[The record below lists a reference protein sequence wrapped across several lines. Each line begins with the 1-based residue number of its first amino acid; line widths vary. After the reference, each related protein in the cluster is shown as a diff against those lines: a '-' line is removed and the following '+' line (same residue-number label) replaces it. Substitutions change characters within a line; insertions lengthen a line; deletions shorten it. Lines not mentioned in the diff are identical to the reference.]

1 MEAHNGD
8 LTARETCKAGF
19 SEEDYTALI
28 SQNILEGE
36 KVLKVTFSSCLGT
49 QGTQYETNSV
59 DFKVGADG
67 TVFAARETLS
77 LQGSGQCLPAEV
89 GTQARRVQTDHHE
102 APNGGIPGKDKSG
115 QDLDSSSP
123 AAYHRLLVVRPREW
137 AGAHCVTTD
146 AQPFLPTSSNLSL
159 DPDSLNRCLS
169 SAKLN
174 QASLALLYPPHPR
187 ITQQKGKKSAALD
200 PSPPPSDT
208 LMPWPQLPSASGL
221 RRQKRDWVIPP
232 INVPENSRGPFPQ
245 QLVRIRS
252 DKDND
257 IPIRYS
263 VTGVGA
269 DQPPMEVFSIDS
281 MSGRMYV
288 TRPMDRE
295 ERASYHL
302 RAHAVDMNGNKVENP
317 IDLYIYVIDMND
329 NRPEFINQ
337 VYNGSV
343 DEGSKP
349 GTYVMTVTAN
359 DADDSTTANG
369 MVRYR
374 IVTQTPQSPS
384 QNMFTINS
392 ETGDIVTVAA
402 GLDREKVQQYTVI
415 VQATDM
421 EGNLNYGLSNTATAI
436 ITVTDVNDNPPEFM
450 ASTVRTPQ
458 IPPSTGQ
465 DSRPPD
471 QVVTEEQDEKPSSQ
485 KIKNRIQKVLETAA
499 CKCAI
504 SSKEEHIRLR
514 QAQLPPSL
522 VPGPQLLKLKSHDH
536 LFHLPTGSSKACL
549 GQLLLLR
556 VQTQPRVLSK
566 RWRHVRRQLRGDP
579 DDFISRPLTRWHLQR
594 PYVSKGHMHK
604 FQMDTSLWTTPPPAP
619 TLEAALA
626 NSRGLDLLL
635 PLAKRSGRQR
645 WKLRMA
651 SPGTGQAGRAG
662 STCWA
667 GPAAPQPAHPPGRLS
682 FQAVDYELNRAFMLT
697 VMVSNQAPLASGIQM
712 SFQSTAGVTI
722 SVVDIN
728 EAPYFPS
735 NHKLVRLEEG
745 VPTGTVLTTFS
756 AVDPDRFMQQAV
768 RYSKLSDPANWLHIN
783 ATNGQIS
790 TAAVLDRES
799 LYIRNNVYEATFLAA
814 DNGVPPASGTGTLQI
829 YLIDTNDNAPEL
841 LPKEAQ
847 ICEKPGLNAINITA
861 ADADVDPNI
870 GPYVFELPFVPA
882 SVRKNWTITRLNGDY
897 AQLSLRILYLEAGVY
912 DVPVI
917 VTDSG
922 NPPLSSS
929 SILKVKVC
937 PCDDKGDCTTVGAV
951 AAAGLGTGAIVAI
964 LLCIV
969 ILLTMVLL
977 FVMWMKRREKE
988 RHTKQLL
995 IDPEDD
1001 VRDNI
1006 LKYDEE
1012 GGGEEDQDY
1021 DLSQLQQPE
1030 AMEHVLSKAPGVRR
1044 VDERPVGAEPQY
1056 PVRPVVPHPGD
1067 IGDFINEGLRAADND
1082 PTAPPYDSLL
1092 VFDYEG
1098 SGSTAGS
1105 VSSLNSSSS
1114 GDQDYDYLN
1123 DWGPR
1128 FKKLAD
1134 MYGAA
1139 RRTNRPH
1146 CPDAREQRSD
1156 GRTDG
1161 RSRPG
1166 GGGWPSWLPRPAT

>member
-1 MEAHNGD
+1 MLVRLHSVNLILFNVSPLSSQAQED

-19 SEEDYTALI
+19 SEEGYTALI
-28 SQNILEGE
+28 SPDILQGE
-36 KVLKVTFSSCLGT
+36 RLLKVEFSSCLGS
-49 QGTQYETNSV
+49 QGTQYETNSL

-67 TVFAARETLS
+67 TVYATRELRIPSEQVAFTVTARDRRT
-77 LQGSGQCLPAEV
+77 AEQWDAV
-89 GTQARRVQTDHHE
+89 V
-102 APNGGIPGKDKSG
+102 
-115 QDLDSSSP
+115 
-123 AAYHRLLVVRPREW
+123 RLLV
-137 AGAHCVTTD
+137 
-146 AQPFLPTSSNLSL
+146 AQTRSS
-159 DPDSLNRCLS
+159 
-169 SAKLN
+169 
-174 QASLALLYPPHPR
+174 HPGHKR
-187 ITQQKGKKSAALD
+187 GKKKDMTLD
-200 PSPPPSDT
+200 PSQPPRDT
-208 LMPWPQLPSASGL
+208 LLPWPPHQRSGGL

-263 VTGVGA
+263 ITGVGA

-329 NRPEFINQ
+329 NRPEFLNQ

-359 DADDSTTANG
+359 DADDGTTANG

-436 ITVTDVNDNPPEFM
+436 ITVTDVNDNPPEFT
-450 ASTVRTPQ
+450 ASTFAGEVPENRVETVVANLTVMDRDQPHSANWNAVYRIISGDPSGHFSVRTDPV
-458 IPPSTGQ
+458 TNEGMVT
-465 DSRPPD
+465 
-471 QVVTEEQDEKPSSQ
+471 VVK
-485 KIKNRIQKVLETAA
+485 AA
-499 CKCAI
+499 
-504 SSKEEHIRLR
+504 
-514 QAQLPPSL
+514 
-522 VPGPQLLKLKSHDH
+522 
-536 LFHLPTGSSKACL
+536 
-549 GQLLLLR
+549 
-556 VQTQPRVLSK
+556 
-566 RWRHVRRQLRGDP
+566 
-579 DDFISRPLTRWHLQR
+579 
-594 PYVSKGHMHK
+594 
-604 FQMDTSLWTTPPPAP
+604 
-619 TLEAALA
+619 
-626 NSRGLDLLL
+626 
-635 PLAKRSGRQR
+635 
-645 WKLRMA
+645 
-651 SPGTGQAGRAG
+651 
-662 STCWA
+662 
-667 GPAAPQPAHPPGRLS
+667 
-682 FQAVDYELNRAFMLT
+682 DYELNRAFMLT
-697 VMVSNQAPLASGIQM
+697 VMVSNQAALASGIQM

-722 SVVDIN
+722 SVTDIN

-735 NHKLVRLEEG
+735 NHKLIRLEEG
-745 VPTGTVLTTFS
+745 VPAGTALTTFS

-768 RYSKLSDPANWLHIN
+768 RWVCSSRCPPVSCFLPCPSALWPGVRALLTGRKRRRASNSWTGSEGRPRAPCR
-783 ATNGQIS
+783 A
-790 TAAVLDRES
+790 
-799 LYIRNNVYEATFLAA
+799 LAA
-814 DNGVPPASGTGTLQI
+814 PEGSRVPRAQLSYRALLWLVRGGCAGEPVCAALGPVWPWLPASGGCGAAGGLGCVCLRACVSGVLWAAACALSWWGLIPGGLAPRGHHTCPSGIPPASGTGTLQI
-829 YLIDTNDNAPEL
+829 YLIDINDNAPEL

-861 ADADVDPNI
+861 ADADVDPNV

-882 SVRKNWTITRLNGDY
+882 TVRKNWTITRLNGDY
-897 AQLSLRILYLEAGVY
+897 AQLSLRILYLEAGMY
-912 DVPVI
+912 DVPI
-917 VTDSG
+917 TVTDSG
-922 NPPLSSS
+922 NPPLSNTSV
-929 SILKVKVC
+929 IKVKVC
-937 PCDDKGDCTTVGAV
+937 PCDENGDCTTVGAV

-964 LLCIV
+964 LICI
-969 ILLTMVLL
+969 ILLLTMVLL
-977 FVMWMKRREKE
+977 FVVWMKRREKE

-1030 AMEHVLSKAPGVRR
+1030 ALEHVLSKAPGVRR

-1056 PVRPVVPHPGD
+1056 PARPVVPHPGD

-1105 VSSLNSSSS
+1105 VSSLGSSSS

-1134 MYGAA
+1134 MYG
-1139 RRTNRPH
+1139 
-1146 CPDAREQRSD
+1146 
-1156 GRTDG
+1156 
-1161 RSRPG
+1161 G
-1166 GGGWPSWLPRPAT
+1166 GEED

>member
-1 MEAHNGD
+1 MTAGSGVLLVLLSLSGALRAHSGD

-36 KVLKVTFSSCLGT
+36 KVLKVKFSSCLGT
-49 QGTQYETNSV
+49 KGTHYETNSM

-67 TVFAARETLS
+67 TVFATRELRIPSEQVAFTVTAWDH
-77 LQGSGQCLPAEV
+77 QTAE
-89 GTQARRVQTDHHE
+89 RWD
-102 APNGGIPGKDKSG
+102 
-115 QDLDSSSP
+115 
-123 AAYHRLLVVRPREW
+123 AAVRLLV
-137 AGAHCVTTD
+137 
-146 AQPFLPTSSNLSL
+146 AQTSSTHSGH
-159 DPDSLNRCLS
+159 
-169 SAKLN
+169 K
-174 QASLALLYPPHPR
+174 PR
-187 ITQQKGKKSAALD
+187 KGKKNTVLD
-200 PSPPPSDT
+200 PVQPPKDT
-208 LMPWPQLPSASGL
+208 LLPWPQRQSSNGL

-263 VTGVGA
+263 ITGVGA

-329 NRPEFINQ
+329 NRPEFLNQ

-359 DADDSTTANG
+359 DADDATTANG

-402 GLDREKVQQYTVI
+402 GLDREKVQQYMVI
-415 VQATDM
+415 IQATDM

-436 ITVTDVNDNPPEFM
+436 ITVTDVNDNPPEFT
-450 ASTVRTPQ
+450 ASTYAGEVPENRVEMVVANLTVM
-458 IPPSTGQ
+458 
-465 DSRPPD
+465 DRD
-471 QVVTEEQDEKPSSQ
+471 QPHSPNWNAVY
-485 KIKNRIQKVLETAA
+485 RI
-499 CKCAI
+499 I
-504 SSKEEHIRLR
+504 S
-514 QAQLPPSL
+514 
-522 VPGPQLLKLKSHDH
+522 
-536 LFHLPTGSSKACL
+536 
-549 GQLLLLR
+549 
-556 VQTQPRVLSK
+556 
-566 RWRHVRRQLRGDP
+566 GDP
-579 DDFISRPLTRWHLQR
+579 S
-594 PYVSKGHMHK
+594 GH
-604 FQMDTSLWTTPPPAP
+604 FSIRTDPA
-619 TLEAALA
+619 TNE
-626 NSRGLDLLL
+626 GMVTVV
-635 PLAKRSGRQR
+635 K
-645 WKLRMA
+645 
-651 SPGTGQAGRAG
+651 
-662 STCWA
+662 
-667 GPAAPQPAHPPGRLS
+667 
-682 FQAVDYELNRAFMLT
+682 AVDYELNRAFMLT

-722 SVVDIN
+722 SVMDIN

-735 NHKLVRLEEG
+735 NHKLIRLEEG
-745 VPTGTVLTTFS
+745 VPTGTMLTTFS

-799 LYIRNNVYEATFLAA
+799 LYIKNNVYEATFLAA
-814 DNGVPPASGTGTLQI
+814 DNGIPPASGTGTLQI
-829 YLIDTNDNAPEL
+829 YLIDINDNAPEL

-847 ICEKPGLNAINITA
+847 VCEKPSLNAINITA

-882 SVRKNWTITRLNGDY
+882 SVRNNWTVTRLNGDY
-897 AQLSLRILYLEAGVY
+897 AQLSLRVLHLEAGVY
-912 DVPVI
+912 DVPI
-917 VTDSG
+917 TVTDSG
-922 NPPLSSS
+922 NPPLSHT
-929 SILKVKVC
+929 SIIKVKVC
-937 PCDDKGDCTTVGAV
+937 PCDDNGDCTTVGAV
-951 AAAGLGTGAIVAI
+951 AAAGLGTGATVAI
-964 LLCIV
+964 LICIV
-969 ILLTMVLL
+969 MLLTMVLL
-977 FVMWMKRREKE
+977 FVVWMKRREKE

-1056 PVRPVVPHPGD
+1056 PVRPMVPHPGD

-1105 VSSLNSSSS
+1105 VSSLDSSSS

-1134 MYGAA
+1134 MYG
-1139 RRTNRPH
+1139 
-1146 CPDAREQRSD
+1146 
-1156 GRTDG
+1156 
-1161 RSRPG
+1161 G
-1166 GGGWPSWLPRPAT
+1166 GEED

>member
-1 MEAHNGD
+1 MYY
-8 LTARETCKAGF
+8 KAKCIRKKSCVRLPDSADHG
-19 SEEDYTALI
+19 YGI
-28 SQNILEGE
+28 IQWKI
-36 KVLKVTFSSCLGT
+36 KFSSCSSTNGVE
-49 QGTQYETNSV
+49 YETNNLN
-59 DFKVGADG
+59 FKVGTDG
-67 TVFAARETLS
+67 TVFAAQDMQLTSRQIAFMVT
-77 LQGSGQCLPAEV
+77 AWDY
-89 GTQARRVQTDHHE
+89 QAMERWD
-102 APNGGIPGKDKSG
+102 AII
-115 QDLDSSSP
+115 
-123 AAYHRLLVVRPREW
+123 RLLVGEKI
-137 AGAHCVTTD
+137 
-146 AQPFLPTSSNLSL
+146 S
-159 DPDSLNRCLS
+159 
-169 SAKLN
+169 
-174 QASLALLYPPHPR
+174 PHS
-187 ITQQKGKKSAALD
+187 IHKQKGKKITSLEIMQ
-200 PSPPPSDT
+200 PPNDM
-208 LMPWPQLPSASGL
+208 LLPWPQHQNSNGL

-245 QLVRIRS
+245 QLVRDGHPREWNWVRNLCGPTKEIGADYLHWPLIPKSHKTRNILIRS

-263 VTGVGA
+263 ITGVGA
-269 DQPPMEVFSIDS
+269 DQPPMEVFNIDS

-436 ITVTDVNDNPPEFM
+436 ITVTDVNDNPPEFTT
-450 ASTVRTPQ
+450 STYSGEVPENRVEVVVANLTVM
-458 IPPSTGQ
+458 
-465 DSRPPD
+465 DRD
-471 QVVTEEQDEKPSSQ
+471 QPHSPNWNAVY
-485 KIKNRIQKVLETAA
+485 RI
-499 CKCAI
+499 I
-504 SSKEEHIRLR
+504 S
-514 QAQLPPSL
+514 
-522 VPGPQLLKLKSHDH
+522 
-536 LFHLPTGSSKACL
+536 
-549 GQLLLLR
+549 
-556 VQTQPRVLSK
+556 
-566 RWRHVRRQLRGDP
+566 GDP
-579 DDFISRPLTRWHLQR
+579 S
-594 PYVSKGHMHK
+594 GHFSIRTDPVTNEGMVTVVK
-604 FQMDTSLWTTPPPAP
+604 
-619 TLEAALA
+619 
-626 NSRGLDLLL
+626 
-635 PLAKRSGRQR
+635 
-645 WKLRMA
+645 
-651 SPGTGQAGRAG
+651 
-662 STCWA
+662 
-667 GPAAPQPAHPPGRLS
+667 
-682 FQAVDYELNRAFMLT
+682 AVDYEMNRAFMLT

-722 SVVDIN
+722 SVMDIN

-735 NHKLVRLEEG
+735 NHKLIRLEEG
-745 VPTGTVLTTFS
+745 VPMGTVLTTFS

-768 RYSKLSDPANWLHIN
+768 RYSKLSDPANWLNIN
-783 ATNGQIS
+783 ATNGQIT

-799 LYIRNNVYEATFLAA
+799 VYIKNNVYEATFLAA
-814 DNGVPPASGTGTLQI
+814 DNGIPPASGTGTLQI
-829 YLIDTNDNAPEL
+829 YLIDINDNAPEL

-847 ICEKPGLNAINITA
+847 VCEKPNLNVINITA
-861 ADADVDPNI
+861 ADADIDPNI
-870 GPYVFELPFVPA
+870 GPYVFELPFMPSA
-882 SVRKNWTITRLNGDY
+882 VRKNWTITRLNGDY
-897 AQLSLRILYLEAGVY
+897 AQLSLRIMYLEAGMY
-912 DVPVI
+912 DVPII

-922 NPPLSSS
+922 NPPLSNM
-929 SILKVKVC
+929 SIIKVKVC
-937 PCDDKGDCTTVGAV
+937 PCDENGDCTTIGAV
-951 AAAGLGTGAIVAI
+951 AAAGLGTGAIIAI
-964 LLCIV
+964 LICII

-977 FVMWMKRREKE
+977 FVVWMKRREKE

-1030 AMEHVLSKAPGVRR
+1030 TMDHVLNKAPGVRR

-1056 PVRPVVPHPGD
+1056 PIRPVVPHPGD

-1134 MYGAA
+1134 MYG
-1139 RRTNRPH
+1139 
-1146 CPDAREQRSD
+1146 
-1156 GRTDG
+1156 
-1161 RSRPG
+1161 G
-1166 GGGWPSWLPRPAT
+1166 GDED

>member
-1 MEAHNGD
+1 MTVGSGVLLVLLSLSGALRAHNGD

-36 KVLKVTFSSCLGT
+36 KVLKVKFSSCLGT
-49 QGTQYETNSV
+49 KGTHYETDSM
-59 DFKVGADG
+59 DFKVGTDG
-67 TVFAARETLS
+67 TVFATRE
-77 LQGSGQCLPAEV
+77 LQIPSEQVAFTVTAWDRQTAERWDAV
-89 GTQARRVQTDHHE
+89 V
-102 APNGGIPGKDKSG
+102 
-115 QDLDSSSP
+115 
-123 AAYHRLLVVRPREW
+123 RLLV
-137 AGAHCVTTD
+137 
-146 AQPFLPTSSNLSL
+146 AQTSPTSSGH
-159 DPDSLNRCLS
+159 
-169 SAKLN
+169 K
-174 QASLALLYPPHPR
+174 
-187 ITQQKGKKSAALD
+187 KGKKSAPLD
-200 PSPPPSDT
+200 PVQPPNDT
-208 LMPWPQLPSASGL
+208 LLPWPQHQSSNGL

-252 DKDND
+252 DKDSD

-263 VTGVGA
+263 ITGVGA
-269 DQPPMEVFSIDS
+269 DQPPVEVFSIDS

-329 NRPEFINQ
+329 NRPEFLSQ
-337 VYNGSV
+337 LYNGSV
-343 DEGSKP
+343 DEGSRP
-349 GTYVMTVTAN
+349 GTYVMTVTAS
-359 DADDSTTANG
+359 DADDGTTANG

-374 IVTQTPQSPS
+374 IMTQTPQSPS

-436 ITVTDVNDNPPEFM
+436 ITVTDVNDNPPEFT
-450 ASTVRTPQ
+450 ASTYAGEVPENRVEMVVANLTVMDRDQPHSPNWNAVYRIISGDPSGHFSVRTDPV
-458 IPPSTGQ
+458 TNEGMVT
-465 DSRPPD
+465 
-471 QVVTEEQDEKPSSQ
+471 VVK
-485 KIKNRIQKVLETAA
+485 
-499 CKCAI
+499 
-504 SSKEEHIRLR
+504 
-514 QAQLPPSL
+514 
-522 VPGPQLLKLKSHDH
+522 
-536 LFHLPTGSSKACL
+536 
-549 GQLLLLR
+549 
-556 VQTQPRVLSK
+556 
-566 RWRHVRRQLRGDP
+566 
-579 DDFISRPLTRWHLQR
+579 
-594 PYVSKGHMHK
+594 
-604 FQMDTSLWTTPPPAP
+604 
-619 TLEAALA
+619 
-626 NSRGLDLLL
+626 
-635 PLAKRSGRQR
+635 
-645 WKLRMA
+645 
-651 SPGTGQAGRAG
+651 
-662 STCWA
+662 
-667 GPAAPQPAHPPGRLS
+667 
-682 FQAVDYELNRAFMLT
+682 AVDYELNRAFMLT

-722 SVVDIN
+722 SVMDIN

-735 NHKLVRLEEG
+735 NHKLIRLEEG

-799 LYIRNNVYEATFLAA
+799 LYVKNNAYEATFLAA
-814 DNGVPPASGTGTLQI
+814 DNGIPPASGTGTLQI
-829 YLIDTNDNAPEL
+829 YLIDINDNAPEL

-847 ICEKPGLNAINITA
+847 ICEKPSLNTINITA

-882 SVRKNWTITRLNGDY
+882 SVRKNWTITRLNGGFLTTAPPGKANCSILELPTSQPDGDY

-912 DVPVI
+912 DVPIV

-922 NPPLSSS
+922 NPPLSNT
-929 SILKVKVC
+929 SIIKVKVC
-937 PCDDKGDCTTVGAV
+937 PCDENGDCTTVGAV

-964 LLCIV
+964 LGCIV
-969 ILLTMVLL
+969 VLLTMVLL
-977 FVMWMKRREKE
+977 FVVWRRRREKE

-1030 AMEHVLSKAPGVRR
+1030 AVEHVLSKAPGVRR

-1056 PVRPVVPHPGD
+1056 PARPVVPHPGD
-1067 IGDFINEGLRAADND
+1067 IGDFISEGLRAADND

-1105 VSSLNSSSS
+1105 VSSLDSSSS
-1114 GDQDYDYLN
+1114 GDQDYEYLN

-1128 FKKLAD
+1128 FRKLAD
-1134 MYGAA
+1134 MYG
-1139 RRTNRPH
+1139 
-1146 CPDAREQRSD
+1146 
-1156 GRTDG
+1156 
-1161 RSRPG
+1161 G
-1166 GGGWPSWLPRPAT
+1166 GQED

>member
-1 MEAHNGD
+1 MFNS
-8 LTARETCKAGF
+8 AGVL
-19 SEEDYTALI
+19 AI
-28 SQNILEGE
+28 SYRPEQEQG
-36 KVLKVTFSSCLGT
+36 TFSVSLRIQTCPLPFCTDDHSGAQVCVLALVFPEVWREGHLN
-49 QGTQYETNSV
+49 QGPRPSQTITEALPWASSPLPSSLQ
-59 DFKVGADG
+59 
-67 TVFAARETLS
+67 TLS
-77 LQGSGQCLPAEV
+77 SWNAV
-89 GTQARRVQTDHHE
+89 
-102 APNGGIPGKDKSG
+102 
-115 QDLDSSSP
+115 
-123 AAYHRLLVVRPREW
+123 
-137 AGAHCVTTD
+137 
-146 AQPFLPTSSNLSL
+146 
-159 DPDSLNRCLS
+159 
-169 SAKLN
+169 
-174 QASLALLYPPHPR
+174 
-187 ITQQKGKKSAALD
+187 
-200 PSPPPSDT
+200 SPPPCH
-208 LMPWPQLPSASGL
+208 LGL
-221 RRQKRDWVIPP
+221 T
-232 INVPENSRGPFPQ
+232 GH
-245 QLVRIRS
+245 IRS

-263 VTGVGA
+263 ITGVGA

-295 ERASYHL
+295 ERASYH
-302 RAHAVDMNGNKVENP
+302 V
-317 IDLYIYVIDMND
+317 
-329 NRPEFINQ
+329 
-337 VYNGSV
+337 S
-343 DEGSKP
+343 
-349 GTYVMTVTAN
+349 TYVMTVTAN
-359 DADDSTTANG
+359 DADDATTANG

-402 GLDREKVQQYTVI
+402 GLDREKVQQYMVI
-415 VQATDM
+415 IQATDM

-436 ITVTDVNDNPPEFM
+436 ITVTDVNDNPPEFT
-450 ASTVRTPQ
+450 ASTYAGEVPENRVEMVVANLTVMDRDQPHSPNWNAVYRIISGDPSGHFSVRTDP
-458 IPPSTGQ
+458 TTNEGMVT
-465 DSRPPD
+465 
-471 QVVTEEQDEKPSSQ
+471 VVK
-485 KIKNRIQKVLETAA
+485 
-499 CKCAI
+499 
-504 SSKEEHIRLR
+504 
-514 QAQLPPSL
+514 
-522 VPGPQLLKLKSHDH
+522 
-536 LFHLPTGSSKACL
+536 
-549 GQLLLLR
+549 
-556 VQTQPRVLSK
+556 
-566 RWRHVRRQLRGDP
+566 
-579 DDFISRPLTRWHLQR
+579 
-594 PYVSKGHMHK
+594 
-604 FQMDTSLWTTPPPAP
+604 
-619 TLEAALA
+619 
-626 NSRGLDLLL
+626 
-635 PLAKRSGRQR
+635 
-645 WKLRMA
+645 
-651 SPGTGQAGRAG
+651 
-662 STCWA
+662 
-667 GPAAPQPAHPPGRLS
+667 
-682 FQAVDYELNRAFMLT
+682 AVDYELNRAFMLT

-722 SVVDIN
+722 SVMDIN

-735 NHKLVRLEEG
+735 NHKLIRLEEG

-799 LYIRNNVYEATFLAA
+799 LYIKNNVYEATFLAA
-814 DNGVPPASGTGTLQI
+814 DNGIPPASGTGTLQI
-829 YLIDTNDNAPEL
+829 YLIDINDNAPEL

-847 ICEKPGLNAINITA
+847 VCEKPSLNAINITA

-882 SVRKNWTITRLNGDY
+882 SVRNNWTVTRLNGDY
-897 AQLSLRILYLEAGVY
+897 AQLSLRVLHLEAGVY
-912 DVPVI
+912 DVPI
-917 VTDSG
+917 TVTDSG
-922 NPPLSSS
+922 NPPLSHT
-929 SILKVKVC
+929 SIIKVKVC
-937 PCDDKGDCTTVGAV
+937 PCDDNGDCTTVGAV
-951 AAAGLGTGAIVAI
+951 AAAGLGTGAIMAI
-964 LLCIV
+964 LICIV
-969 ILLTMVLL
+969 MLLTMVLL
-977 FVMWMKRREKE
+977 FVVWMKRREKE

-1105 VSSLNSSSS
+1105 VSSLDSSSS

-1134 MYGAA
+1134 MYG
-1139 RRTNRPH
+1139 
-1146 CPDAREQRSD
+1146 
-1156 GRTDG
+1156 
-1161 RSRPG
+1161 G
-1166 GGGWPSWLPRPAT
+1166 GEED

>member
-1 MEAHNGD
+1 TH
-8 LTARETCKAGF
+8 
-19 SEEDYTALI
+19 
-28 SQNILEGE
+28 
-36 KVLKVTFSSCLGT
+36 
-49 QGTQYETNSV
+49 YETNSM

-67 TVFAARETLS
+67 TVFATRELRIPSEQVAFTVTAWDH
-77 LQGSGQCLPAEV
+77 QTAE
-89 GTQARRVQTDHHE
+89 RWD
-102 APNGGIPGKDKSG
+102 
-115 QDLDSSSP
+115 
-123 AAYHRLLVVRPREW
+123 AAVRLLV
-137 AGAHCVTTD
+137 
-146 AQPFLPTSSNLSL
+146 AQTSQSRQIEENWDSN
-159 DPDSLNRCLS
+159 
-169 SAKLN
+169 
-174 QASLALLYPPHPR
+174 
-187 ITQQKGKKSAALD
+187 
-200 PSPPPSDT
+200 
-208 LMPWPQLPSASGL
+208 GL

-263 VTGVGA
+263 ITGVGA

-329 NRPEFINQ
+329 NRPEFLNQ

-359 DADDSTTANG
+359 DADDATTANG

-402 GLDREKVQQYTVI
+402 GLDREKVQQYMVI
-415 VQATDM
+415 IQATDM

-436 ITVTDVNDNPPEFM
+436 ITVTDVNDNPPEFT
-450 ASTVRTPQ
+450 ASTYAGEVPENRVEMVVANLTVM
-458 IPPSTGQ
+458 
-465 DSRPPD
+465 DRD
-471 QVVTEEQDEKPSSQ
+471 QPHSPNWNAVY
-485 KIKNRIQKVLETAA
+485 RI
-499 CKCAI
+499 I
-504 SSKEEHIRLR
+504 S
-514 QAQLPPSL
+514 
-522 VPGPQLLKLKSHDH
+522 
-536 LFHLPTGSSKACL
+536 
-549 GQLLLLR
+549 
-556 VQTQPRVLSK
+556 
-566 RWRHVRRQLRGDP
+566 GDP
-579 DDFISRPLTRWHLQR
+579 S
-594 PYVSKGHMHK
+594 GH
-604 FQMDTSLWTTPPPAP
+604 FSIRTDPA
-619 TLEAALA
+619 TNE
-626 NSRGLDLLL
+626 GMVTVV
-635 PLAKRSGRQR
+635 K
-645 WKLRMA
+645 
-651 SPGTGQAGRAG
+651 
-662 STCWA
+662 
-667 GPAAPQPAHPPGRLS
+667 
-682 FQAVDYELNRAFMLT
+682 AVDYELNRAFMLT

-722 SVVDIN
+722 SVMDIN

-735 NHKLVRLEEG
+735 NHKLIRLEEG
-745 VPTGTVLTTFS
+745 VPTGTMLTTFS

-799 LYIRNNVYEATFLAA
+799 LYIKNNVYEATFLAA
-814 DNGVPPASGTGTLQI
+814 DNG
-829 YLIDTNDNAPEL
+829 APGGREMCWVGGCELGPLGHWCPGL

-847 ICEKPGLNAINITA
+847 VCEKPSLNAINITA

-882 SVRKNWTITRLNGDY
+882 SVRNNWTVTRLNGDY
-897 AQLSLRILYLEAGVY
+897 AQLSLRVLHLEAGVY
-912 DVPVI
+912 DVPI
-917 VTDSG
+917 TVTDSG
-922 NPPLSSS
+922 NPPLSHT
-929 SILKVKVC
+929 SIIKVKVC
-937 PCDDKGDCTTVGAV
+937 PCDDNGDCTTVGAV

-964 LLCIV
+964 LICIV
-969 ILLTMVLL
+969 MLLTMVLL
-977 FVMWMKRREKE
+977 FVVWMKRREKE

-1056 PVRPVVPHPGD
+1056 PVRPMVPHPGD

-1105 VSSLNSSSS
+1105 VSSLDSSSS

-1134 MYGAA
+1134 MYG
-1139 RRTNRPH
+1139 
-1146 CPDAREQRSD
+1146 
-1156 GRTDG
+1156 
-1161 RSRPG
+1161 G
-1166 GGGWPSWLPRPAT
+1166 GEED

>member
-1 MEAHNGD
+1 MSVVLAP
-8 LTARETCKAGF
+8 
-19 SEEDYTALI
+19 
-28 SQNILEGE
+28 SQPPRDML
-36 KVLKVTFSSCLGT
+36 
-49 QGTQYETNSV
+49 
-59 DFKVGADG
+59 
-67 TVFAARETLS
+67 
-77 LQGSGQCLPAEV
+77 LP
-89 GTQARRVQTDHHE
+89 
-102 APNGGIPGKDKSG
+102 
-115 QDLDSSSP
+115 
-123 AAYHRLLVVRPREW
+123 W
-137 AGAHCVTTD
+137 
-146 AQPFLPTSSNLSL
+146 AQPQSS
-159 DPDSLNRCLS
+159 R
-169 SAKLN
+169 
-174 QASLALLYPPHPR
+174 
-187 ITQQKGKKSAALD
+187 
-200 PSPPPSDT
+200 
-208 LMPWPQLPSASGL
+208 GL

-263 VTGVGA
+263 ITGVGA

-329 NRPEFINQ
+329 NRPDFLNQ

-359 DADDSTTANG
+359 DADDATTANG

-436 ITVTDVNDNPPEFM
+436 ITVTDVNDNPPEFTT
-450 ASTVRTPQ
+450 STFSGEVPENRVET
-458 IPPSTGQ
+458 
-465 DSRPPD
+465 
-471 QVVTEEQDEKPSSQ
+471 VV
-485 KIKNRIQKVLETAA
+485 
-499 CKCAI
+499 
-504 SSKEEHIRLR
+504 
-514 QAQLPPSL
+514 
-522 VPGPQLLKLKSHDH
+522 
-536 LFHLPTGSSKACL
+536 
-549 GQLLLLR
+549 
-556 VQTQPRVLSK
+556 
-566 RWRHVRRQLRGDP
+566 
-579 DDFISRPLTRWHLQR
+579 
-594 PYVSKGHMHK
+594 
-604 FQMDTSLWTTPPPAP
+604 
-619 TLEAALA
+619 A
-626 NSRGLDLLL
+626 N
-635 PLAKRSGRQR
+635 
-645 WKLRMA
+645 
-651 SPGTGQAGRAG
+651 
-662 STCWA
+662 
-667 GPAAPQPAHPPGRLS
+667 
-682 FQAVDYELNRAFMLT
+682 LT
-697 VMVSNQAPLASGIQM
+697 VMDRDQPHSPNWNAVYRIISGDPSGHFSVRTDPVTNEGLVTVVKAPLASGIQM

-722 SVVDIN
+722 SVTDIN

-735 NHKLVRLEEG
+735 NHKLIRLEEG
-745 VPTGTVLTTFS
+745 VPAGTALTTFS

-768 RYSKLSDPANWLHIN
+768 RYSKLADPASWLRIN
-783 ATNGQIS
+783 TTNGQIT

-799 LYIRNNVYEATFLAA
+799 LYTKNNVYEATFLAA
-814 DNGVPPASGTGTLQI
+814 DNGIPPASGTGTLQI
-829 YLIDTNDNAPEL
+829 YLIDINDNAPEL

-882 SVRKNWTITRLNGDY
+882 AVRRNWTITRLNGDY

-922 NPPLSSS
+922 NPPLSNMSV
-929 SILKVKVC
+929 IKVKVC
-937 PCDDKGDCTTVGAV
+937 PCDEHGDCTTVGAV

-964 LLCIV
+964 LICIV

-977 FVMWMKRREKE
+977 FVVWMKRREKE

-1134 MYGAA
+1134 MYG
-1139 RRTNRPH
+1139 
-1146 CPDAREQRSD
+1146 
-1156 GRTDG
+1156 
-1161 RSRPG
+1161 G
-1166 GGGWPSWLPRPAT
+1166 GEED

>member
-1 MEAHNGD
+1 KGRKMVP
-8 LTARETCKAGF
+8 
-19 SEEDYTALI
+19 
-28 SQNILEGE
+28 GE
-36 KVLKVTFSSCLGT
+36 V
-49 QGTQYETNSV
+49 
-59 DFKVGADG
+59 
-67 TVFAARETLS
+67 
-77 LQGSGQCLPAEV
+77 
-89 GTQARRVQTDHHE
+89 
-102 APNGGIPGKDKSG
+102 
-115 QDLDSSSP
+115 
-123 AAYHRLLVVRPREW
+123 
-137 AGAHCVTTD
+137 
-146 AQPFLPTSSNLSL
+146 
-159 DPDSLNRCLS
+159 
-169 SAKLN
+169 
-174 QASLALLYPPHPR
+174 
-187 ITQQKGKKSAALD
+187 TQQQ
-200 PSPPPSDT
+200 SDT
-208 LMPWPQLPSASGL
+208 LLPWRQHQSVNGL

-252 DKDND
+252 DKDKE
-257 IPIRYS
+257 IHIRYS
-263 VTGVGA
+263 ITGVGA
-269 DQPPMEVFSIDS
+269 DQPPMEVFSIDPV
-281 MSGRMYV
+281 SGRMYV

-329 NRPEFINQ
+329 NRPDFINQ

-402 GLDREKVQQYTVI
+402 GLDREKVQQYIVI

-436 ITVTDVNDNPPEFM
+436 ITVTDVNDNPPEFT
-450 ASTVRTPQ
+450 ASTVSVHTSAQ
-458 IPPSTGQ
+458 HVGKNNSNGIFGAGGQ
-465 DSRPPD
+465 CPVGTSVEGR
-471 QVVTEEQDEKPSSQ
+471 V
-485 KIKNRIQKVLETAA
+485 N
-499 CKCAI
+499 
-504 SSKEEHIRLR
+504 
-514 QAQLPPSL
+514 SL
-522 VPGPQLLKLKSHDH
+522 LV
-536 LFHLPTGSSKACL
+536 CL
-549 GQLLLLR
+549 
-556 VQTQPRVLSK
+556 
-566 RWRHVRRQLRGDP
+566 
-579 DDFISRPLTRWHLQR
+579 
-594 PYVSKGHMHK
+594 
-604 FQMDTSLWTTPPPAP
+604 
-619 TLEAALA
+619 
-626 NSRGLDLLL
+626 
-635 PLAKRSGRQR
+635 
-645 WKLRMA
+645 
-651 SPGTGQAGRAG
+651 
-662 STCWA
+662 
-667 GPAAPQPAHPPGRLS
+667 
-682 FQAVDYELNRAFMLT
+682 FQAVDYEMNRAFMLT

-722 SVVDIN
+722 SVTDVN
-728 EAPYFPS
+728 EAPYFPT
-735 NHKLVRLEEG
+735 NHKLIRLEEG

-768 RYSKLSDPANWLHIN
+768 RYSKLSDPANWLNIN
-783 ATNGQIS
+783 ATNGQIT

-799 LYIRNNVYEATFLAA
+799 DYIKNNVYEATFLAA
-814 DNGVPPASGTGTLQI
+814 DNGIPPASGTGTLQI
-829 YLIDTNDNAPEL
+829 YLIDINDNAPEL

-847 ICEKPGLNAINITA
+847 ICEKPNLNVINITA
-861 ADADVDPNI
+861 ADADIDPNV
-870 GPYVFELPFVPA
+870 GPFVFELPSVPSA
-882 SVRKNWTITRLNGDY
+882 VRKNWTITRLNGDY
-897 AQLSLRILYLEAGVY
+897 AQLSLRIMYLEAGVY
-912 DVPVI
+912 DVPII

-922 NPPLSSS
+922 NPPLYNTSV
-929 SILKVKVC
+929 IKVKVC
-937 PCDDKGDCTTVGAV
+937 PCDENGDCTTIGAV
-951 AAAGLGTGAIVAI
+951 AAAGLGTGAIIAI
-964 LLCIV
+964 LICII

-977 FVMWMKRREKE
+977 FVVWMKRREKE

-1030 AMEHVLSKAPGVRR
+1030 TMDHVLNKTPGVRR
-1044 VDERPVGAEPQY
+1044 VDERPIGAEPQY
-1056 PVRPVVPHPGD
+1056 PIRPVIPHPGD

-1134 MYGAA
+1134 MYG
-1139 RRTNRPH
+1139 
-1146 CPDAREQRSD
+1146 
-1156 GRTDG
+1156 
-1161 RSRPG
+1161 G
-1166 GGGWPSWLPRPAT
+1166 GEED

>member
-1 MEAHNGD
+1 VKFNN
-8 LTARETCKAGF
+8 CAG
-19 SEEDYTALI
+19 
-28 SQNILEGE
+28 NKG
-36 KVLKVTFSSCLGT
+36 V
-49 QGTQYETNSV
+49 QYETNSL
-59 DFKVGADG
+59 DFKVRVDG
-67 TVFAARETLS
+67 TMYAAHQVQMPSKQLILMVTAWDPQTLGRWEAIVRFLVAEK
-77 LQGSGQCLPAEV
+77 LQ
-89 GTQARRVQTDHHE
+89 H
-102 APNGGIPGKDKSG
+102 NGHKPKGRKPMPGE
-115 QDLDSSSP
+115 L
-123 AAYHRLLVVRPREW
+123 
-137 AGAHCVTTD
+137 
-146 AQPFLPTSSNLSL
+146 
-159 DPDSLNRCLS
+159 
-169 SAKLN
+169 
-174 QASLALLYPPHPR
+174 
-187 ITQQKGKKSAALD
+187 TQQQ
-200 PSPPPSDT
+200 SDT
-208 LMPWPQLPSASGL
+208 LLPWRQHQSANGL

-252 DKDND
+252 DKDKE
-257 IPIRYS
+257 IHIRYS
-263 VTGVGA
+263 ITGVGA
-269 DQPPMEVFSIDS
+269 DQPPMEVFSIDPV
-281 MSGRMYV
+281 SGRMYV

-359 DADDSTTANG
+359 DADDGTTANG

-402 GLDREKVQQYTVI
+402 GLDREKVQQYIVI

-436 ITVTDVNDNPPEFM
+436 ITVTDVNDNPPEFTT
-450 ASTVRTPQ
+450 STVICVGKRSPPCAARRVVARARCVTGWPGSLVRDGTPHATCRHELTY
-458 IPPSTGQ
+458 SHFGF
-465 DSRPPD
+465 SRPRGPR
-471 QVVTEEQDEKPSSQ
+471 EKMQ
-485 KIKNRIQKVLETAA
+485 HFAA
-499 CKCAI
+499 
-504 SSKEEHIRLR
+504 
-514 QAQLPPSL
+514 
-522 VPGPQLLKLKSHDH
+522 
-536 LFHLPTGSSKACL
+536 
-549 GQLLLLR
+549 
-556 VQTQPRVLSK
+556 
-566 RWRHVRRQLRGDP
+566 
-579 DDFISRPLTRWHLQR
+579 
-594 PYVSKGHMHK
+594 
-604 FQMDTSLWTTPPPAP
+604 
-619 TLEAALA
+619 
-626 NSRGLDLLL
+626 
-635 PLAKRSGRQR
+635 
-645 WKLRMA
+645 
-651 SPGTGQAGRAG
+651 
-662 STCWA
+662 
-667 GPAAPQPAHPPGRLS
+667 
-682 FQAVDYELNRAFMLT
+682 AVDYEMNRAFMLT

-722 SVVDIN
+722 SVTDVN
-728 EAPYFPS
+728 EAPYFPT
-735 NHKLVRLEEG
+735 NHKLIRLEEG

-768 RYSKLSDPANWLHIN
+768 RYSKLSDPANWLNIN
-783 ATNGQIS
+783 ATNGQIT

-799 LYIRNNVYEATFLAA
+799 DYIKNNVYEATFLAA
-814 DNGVPPASGTGTLQI
+814 DNGIPPASGTGTLQI
-829 YLIDTNDNAPEL
+829 YLIDINDNAPEL

-847 ICEKPGLNAINITA
+847 ICEKPNLNVINITA
-861 ADADVDPNI
+861 ADADIDPNI
-870 GPYVFELPFVPA
+870 GPFVFELPTVPSA
-882 SVRKNWTITRLNGDY
+882 VRKNWTITRLNGDY
-897 AQLSLRILYLEAGVY
+897 AQLSLRIMYLEAGVY
-912 DVPVI
+912 DVPII

-922 NPPLSSS
+922 NPPLYNTCV
-929 SILKVKVC
+929 IKVKVC
-937 PCDDKGDCTTVGAV
+937 PCDENGDCTTIGAV
-951 AAAGLGTGAIVAI
+951 AAAGLGTGAIIAI
-964 LLCIV
+964 LICII

-977 FVMWMKRREKE
+977 FVVWMKRREKE

-1030 AMEHVLSKAPGVRR
+1030 TMDHVLNKTPGVRR
-1044 VDERPVGAEPQY
+1044 VDERPIGAEPQY
-1056 PVRPVVPHPGD
+1056 PIRPVIPHPGD

-1134 MYGAA
+1134 MYG
-1139 RRTNRPH
+1139 
-1146 CPDAREQRSD
+1146 
-1156 GRTDG
+1156 
-1161 RSRPG
+1161 G
-1166 GGGWPSWLPRPAT
+1166 GEED